1 MRKNKPVRRS
11 ACPIS
16 YFLDFLGDKWTLLVV
31 RDLMFMG
38 KRRYG
43 EFQASPE
50 GIATNILA
58 DRLARLEA
66 GGIVKKT
73 NDPDGAGKGSYALTE
88 KGLDL
93 IPAMVELAAWG
104 AKHDAATAA
113 PKPFIRRW
121 KRDREGLIREI
132 RQGHAKRKRINRG
145 QPHRIRR

>member
-16 YFLDFLGDKWTLLVV
+16 YFLDFLGDKWTLLIV

-43 EFQASPE
+43 EFLASPE

-66 GGIVKKT
+66 GGIIKKT
-73 NDPDGAGKGSYALTE
+73 NDPDGGSKGSYALTK

-104 AKHDAATAA
+104 AKYDAATAA
-113 PKPFIRRW
+113 PKSFIRRA
-121 KRDREGLIREI
+121 KQDRDGLIREI
-132 RQGHAKRKRINRG
+132 RKGHAKRSG
-145 QPHRIRR
+145 

>member
-1 MRKNKPVRRS
+1 MRKTKPLRRS
-11 ACPIS
+11 GCPIS

-43 EFQASPE
+43 EFLASPE

-58 DRLARLEA
+58 DRLTRLEA
-66 GGIVKKT
+66 AGIVRKSD
-73 NDPDGAGKGSYALTE
+73 DPEGGGKGSYALTE

-104 AKHDAATAA
+104 AKHDPDTGA
-113 PKPFIRRW
+113 PKSFVRRA
-121 KRDREGLIREI
+121 KQDRDGLIREI
-132 RQGHAKRKRINRG
+132 RQRHA
-145 QPHRIRR
+145 RR

>member
-1 MRKNKPVRRS
+1 MRKTKPLRRS
-11 ACPIS
+11 GCPIS

-43 EFQASPE
+43 EFLASGE

-58 DRLARLEA
+58 DRLAKLEA
-66 GGIVKKT
+66 AGIIEKSDDPEGRVK
-73 NDPDGAGKGSYALTE
+73 SVYALTD

-104 AKHDAATAA
+104 ARHDPDTAA
-113 PKPFIRRW
+113 PKSFIRRMQ
-121 KRDREGLIREI
+121 RDRDGLIKEI
-132 RQGHAKRKRINRG
+132 RLRHAK
-145 QPHRIRR
+145 P

>member
-1 MRKNKPVRRS
+1 MRKTKLLRRS

-16 YFLDFLGDKWTLLVV
+16 YFLDFLGDKWALLVV

-43 EFQASPE
+43 EFLASPE

-58 DRLARLEA
+58 DRLAKLEA
-66 GGIVKKT
+66 AGIVRKSD
-73 NDPDGAGKGSYALTE
+73 DPKGGSKGSYALTE

-104 AKHDAATAA
+104 AKHDPNTGA
-113 PKPFIRRW
+113 PKSFVRRM
-121 KRDREGLIREI
+121 KRDREGLISEI
-132 RQGHAKRKRINRG
+132 RRG
-145 QPHRIRR
+145 QTKRSRRT

>member
-1 MRKNKPVRRS
+1 MRKNKPLRRS
-11 ACPIS
+11 VCPIS

-43 EFQASPE
+43 EFLASPE

-66 GGIVKKT
+66 AGIIRKSDDPEGGS
-73 NDPDGAGKGSYALTE
+73 KGSYALTE

-104 AKHDAATAA
+104 AKHDPNTGA
-113 PKPFIRRW
+113 PKSFVRRM
-121 KRDREGLIREI
+121 KRDREGLISEI
-132 RQGHAKRKRINRG
+132 RRG
-145 QPHRIRR
+145 QTKRSRRT